1 MPYSSLFFRLYR
13 RCLSGRVGDLE
24 KDTKKGF
31 EEKNSSEGDPING
44 VQEAALIKSS
54 GLRPKEKLKETR
66 KT

>member
-1 MPYSSLFFRLYR
+1 M
-13 RCLSGRVGDLE
+13 E

-44 VQEAALIKSS
+44 VQEAALIKSF
-54 GLRPKEKLKETR
+54 RPQAPKEKLKETR